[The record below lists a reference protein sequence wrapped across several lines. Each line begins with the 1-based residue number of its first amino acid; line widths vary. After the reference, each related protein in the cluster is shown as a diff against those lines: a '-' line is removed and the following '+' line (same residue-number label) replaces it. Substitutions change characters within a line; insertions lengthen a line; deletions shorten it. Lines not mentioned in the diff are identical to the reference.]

1 MTPRDPL
8 ARLAVAFGAFVVV
21 TLAPR
26 PATGAVVFALLLALL
41 LGPARVP
48 LRRILRGLAPFAFF
62 ALTSAWIYAVAPD
75 PTYRAIGGTG
85 WDAALLVTV
94 RTFCVGLIS
103 LGYVLTTPAA
113 GLARALVHRAGM
125 PRRIVCGTLAAVQF
139 LPGLA
144 EELRMARLVARA
156 ALPDPARGGRIVAA
170 VRRWAAGLGP
180 AVIVTLLAGAMRRA
194 DTAAIALELRGVAGP
209 GQPTPWRVARFERDD
224 AAFALLSG
232 LALAAVAVLTWH

>member
-8 ARLAVAFGAFVVV
+8 ARMAVAFAAFVVV

-26 PATGAVVFALLLALL
+26 PATGAVVFALLLGLL
-41 LGPARVP
+41 LGPAGVP
-48 LRRILRGLAPFAFF
+48 LRSILRGLAPFAFF

-156 ALPDPARGGRIVAA
+156 ALPDPARGGPIVAA
-170 VRRWAAGLGP
+170 VRRWGAGLGP
-180 AVIVTLLAGAMRRA
+180 SVIVTLLAGAMRRA

-209 GQPTPWRVARFERDD
+209 GRPTPWRVARFGRDD
-224 AAFALLSG
+224 AAFAVLSG
-232 LALAAVAVLTWH
+232 LVLAAVAVLTWH